1 MDSPLRTFLRG
12 AARKYDNIFSEAAQ
26 RDITAQLYTS
36 LWANNDDYLHTY
48 FPYFAEARQKGVIA
62 NTDNGDD
69 EYSPSARGQACGH
82 TFKMGEGVFRCR
94 TCALDETCVLCLRCF
109 HGTNH
114 EGHDTSFSVNAGGGG
129 CCDCGDPEAWRV
141 NLDCIYHSAAHG
153 EPHEERQEQEYPPE
167 VSRSIR
173 ETIAAILDFVI
184 DTVTVAPEDNTG
196 TWRRGSQLLTERDI
210 QQAAIDAGNIA
221 GEDTDLDTMM
231 YACILWNEEE
241 HSFIDVIDRLSD
253 ITNMSSHRARA
264 CAERV
269 HTHGREII
277 EISSS
282 IPHLLEVA
290 RGLAHIGLVVSIR
303 SARETF
309 KEQICD
315 VCVSFLKMLAY
326 TKGGV
331 VSQKQSATI
340 REIICDEL
348 CSEWR
353 RRPARRNTTMN
364 QQDTIAEME
373 EDYIDI
379 DGLNPDDVS
388 QLPTIPMDEDDS
400 SANTSLREDHFLDT
414 PSALELRHANDED
427 TLMGD
432 SLTDN
437 ASGSDPSQRSARAGP
452 PHRKL
457 RIDWLLLLD
466 LKFWKMPRSSLKE
479 VYIGTLVLDPKYK
492 RFMAVRFAFN
502 YNKIARAFLE
512 VDREPELSIILFS
525 VQLFTV
531 PTIAEMLAREH
542 NFMSILCQI
551 LINFFVGPNYT
562 GGPIDCTT
570 APFEN
575 RRYFHIFHDLRY
587 ILSNEAVR
595 QIIASRPTHQAQ
607 MIETLHLFQGMHPN
621 TRCSTDH
628 IEFESNTWVNAFNV
642 TLQLYKCCRQFAD
655 CFSSNPRV
663 MSQALHQTL
672 KKLHEWCS
680 KHEEENAPSQE
691 RPPSTVTGDAIT
703 NAATPGVLIDNGTM
717 PGALPTNPPSNP
729 TASSASTQA
738 RPAQAMIQ
746 FTPVHTVVMPSTPPS
761 HFEVIQY
768 KVSGQPVAFHHPLHW
783 FLADLLENV
792 DLLDDSVVQQLGYA
806 SFRDMMLRFVG
817 SDKETD
823 DKRLFKLQEIFDYPL
838 RVCVLMA
845 QIKANVWVRN
855 GFVIRTQAQY
865 YREVS
870 LRENTYDSDIYL
882 LQLAFVLFDPEHF
895 LVTMLDRFELLQWF
909 SGQREHRT
917 YDLLQIVFMAEE
929 LLTLLIV
936 CVTDPV
942 NPAGFTVEQEIRR
955 EIVHGLCLKPI
966 AYSELTKRIPERLT
980 EHAKFDDILRELAS
994 YRPPDG
1000 ITDHGLYGLRD
1011 QYFDE
1016 VDPYFIH
1023 FSRNNSEEAEEILKT
1038 RAAKKRGDQTAK
1050 PPLILP
1056 RLTKIDKGP
1065 FSSLGNMMHT
1075 RAMTQVLFYTF
1086 WNVKAEPKIKS
1097 DTIIDQAAYLMQ
1109 IATLDPNSDPS
1120 KSLATDAAGES
1131 TGVGMT
1137 GFVHHATFDKYP
1149 VIINGNERVR
1159 YCLLQILIQR
1169 ADDPAYKSVHPKLH
1183 FVISKFGEIG
1193 STEAKRMVG
1202 EWKASKGPTAGD
1214 DESNDEM
1221 AEAARRKQA
1230 ALERQKKIMEQF
1242 AQAQKSFMSQNEDL
1256 YDDEDDDFESMHD
1269 DDEQVPVDGSSTVTE
1284 TMWHYPTGTCIVCQE
1299 EMNQSS
1305 VYGMLAFVQPS
1316 HLLRQT
1322 PMDDPQFLL
1331 ESVVSP
1337 LSLDVSATSIRPFG
1351 IASNFEKH
1359 KSQFEAPSSENT
1371 PPQAQDDQAHSS
1383 DPASP
1388 HPTRTSAAGHGTPP
1402 KGHGGPMYQPQKV
1415 ARGFPASSHRRGLY
1429 SSSCGHLMHVKCFE
1443 TYIVSLE
1450 QRHASQHSR
1459 NYPENPEEREFM
1471 CPLCKSLGNLLL
1483 PITWKGKKQ
1492 TYPGKL
1498 VPTESV
1504 SIGQWMQAGPAQAQ
1518 DELLA
1523 NKRRWQDQPE
1533 PSSRVDAPSSS
1544 FLGGYGD
1551 LPGVFHRRPLGA
1563 AGATSRT
1570 IGTFFSMGMRNAGG
1584 WGHGP
1589 VRAGLMR
1596 GGANAA
1602 GGEPSSYLS
1611 SSVPTGLPADAN
1623 EPGTI
1628 KKMYFRLAEVFQKN
1642 RMNLLRREE
1651 TLQFSES
1658 EVNQADVMWDAFAY
1672 TISCVE
1678 ITQRGVNSANGTS
1691 TLIAGIQQ
1699 QTLTLLHVMAD
1710 TILSY
1715 LAAVVNRP
1723 MHEMRM
1729 IELAWERLGKIF
1741 IGHPK
1746 LTATREL
1753 DARYAQPLLLSDPFF
1768 VLTELAFLSVPA
1780 GLQPCH
1786 LLEVLTMAEVVK
1798 TVAAF
1803 VTVDITRL
1811 FNNEPRMMAYAEH
1824 SLSELSADDSANL
1837 RQFVQHIMTSLGLPL
1852 AQQES
1857 FFDRTPAR
1865 LVLKLLRTYVLPF
1878 LRKAALL
1885 FEVRYSVIFPET
1897 QPAMTTAEPD
1907 EDEYTRLANLLH
1919 VDNLLPMCAK
1929 WMADEELQAMIQRWC
1944 ADVVDRPP
1952 QVSLRVT
1959 QVGDTAGIHG
1969 PNSVAELATVMFGA
1983 AGSSGSSLNSMSSV
1997 GSGASSSAS
2006 AAAATGSGSGSGSG
2020 AGSAGRLYPLI
2031 GLNHP
2036 TIYELVGLPRRLD
2049 ALFEQ
2054 SIKFICPE
2062 CKTVPADPALCLCCG
2077 TIVCCQSFCCLD
2089 GLDEDSRGECNIHA
2103 ATCTGAIGV
2112 YLLIKKCV
2120 ILLLHARNGCFH
2132 PAPFLDEHGEA
2143 DLGLRRG
2150 RPQFLNPLR
2159 YDDLRRL
2166 WLTHG
2171 IPIHVARKIEQSYDV
2186 GGWRTL

>member
-1 MDSPLRTFLRG
+1 MDSPLRTFLRE
-12 AARKYDNIFSEAAQ
+12 AARKYDYDFTEAAR
-26 RDITAQLYTS
+26 RDIITQLYTS
-36 LWANNDDYLHTY
+36 LWANNDEYLHTY

-141 NLDCIYHSAAHG
+141 DLECVYHSAAHA

-167 VSRSIR
+167 VAKSIR
-173 ETIAAILDFVI
+173 DTIAAMLDFVI
-184 DTVTVAPEDNTG
+184 DTMTVAPEDNIG
-196 TWRRGSQLLTERDI
+196 TWRRGQELLTPREI

-221 GEDTDLDTMM
+221 GEDTDLETMK

-241 HSFIDVIDRLSD
+241 HSFIEVIDRLSD
-253 ITNMSSHRARA
+253 ITHMSQPRARA

-277 EISSS
+277 EISDN
-282 IPHLLEVA
+282 IPHLVEVA
-290 RGLAHIGLVVSIR
+290 R
-303 SARETF
+303 
-309 KEQICD
+309 
-315 VCVSFLKMLAY
+315 AY

-340 REIICDEL
+340 REIICEEL

-364 QQDTIAEME
+364 HQDTIAEME

-379 DGLNPDDVS
+379 DGLNPEDMV
-388 QLPTIPMDEDDS
+388 QPQTAPMEEDDS
-400 SANTSLREDHFLDT
+400 STNTSLREERHFEQS
-414 PSALELRHANDED
+414 SALESHHVHDED
-427 TLMGD
+427 THMGD
-432 SLTDN
+432 TLTDSAAN
-437 ASGSDPSQRSARAGP
+437 SDPTQRSARAGP

-551 LINFFVGPNYT
+551 LINFFVGPNYS

-587 ILSNEAVR
+587 ILSNDAVK
-595 QIIASRPTHQAQ
+595 QIIASRPAHQAQ

-663 MSQALHQTL
+663 MTQALHQTL

-680 KHEEENAPSQE
+680 RHEEENAPAQE

-703 NAATPGVLIDNGTM
+703 NVATPGAPMDNGLM
-717 PGALPTNPPSNP
+717 PGGLPNIHMNQPLTHSN
-729 TASSASTQA
+729 TAQPQRTQ
-738 RPAQAMIQ
+738 PVIQ
-746 FTPVHTVVMPSTPPS
+746 VTPVHTVVLPTTPPS
-761 HFEVIQY
+761 HFEIIPY
-768 KVSGQPVAFHHPLHW
+768 KVSAQPVAFHHPLHW

-792 DLLDDSVVQQLGYA
+792 ELLDDSTVQQLGYA
-806 SFRDMMLRFVG
+806 SFRDMMLQFVG
-817 SDKETD
+817 SDKDTD
-823 DKRLFKLQEIFDYPL
+823 AQRLFKLQEIFDYPL

-870 LRENTYDSDIYL
+870 LRENTYDADIYL
-882 LQLAFVLFDPEHF
+882 LQMAFVLFDPEHF
-895 LVTMLDRFELLQWF
+895 LVTMLDRFELLRWF
-909 SGQREHRT
+909 SGQREHPT

-936 CVTDPV
+936 CLTDPV

-980 EHAKFDDILRELAS
+980 EHVKFDDILRELAS

-1000 ITDHGLYGLRD
+1000 ITDHGLYELKD
-1011 QYFDE
+1011 QFFDE

-1023 FSRNNSEEAEEILKT
+1023 FSRNNSEEAEEILKNRITKKNGGQTT
-1038 RAAKKRGDQTAK
+1038 R

-1056 RLTKIDKGP
+1056 RLTKIEKGP
-1065 FSSLGNMMHT
+1065 FTSLGNMVHT

-1097 DTIIDQAAYLMQ
+1097 DTIIDQATYLMQ
-1109 IATLDPNSDPS
+1109 IALLDPNSDPS
-1120 KSLATDAAGES
+1120 RSLASDSAGES

-1137 GFVHHATFDKYP
+1137 GFVHHATFEKYP
-1149 VIINGNERVR
+1149 VIVNGNERQR
-1159 YCLLQILIQR
+1159 YSLLQILIQR
-1169 ADDPAYKSVHPKLH
+1169 ADDPAYKSVHAKLN
-1183 FVISKFGEIG
+1183 FVIGKFGEIG
-1193 STEAKRMVG
+1193 STEAKRIVS
-1202 EWKASKGPTAGD
+1202 EWKASKGLSAGD
-1214 DESNDEM
+1214 GEINDEV

-1230 ALERQKKIMEQF
+1230 AQERQKRIMEQF

-1256 YDDEDDDFESMHD
+1256 YDEEEDDFDSMNEDEES
-1269 DDEQVPVDGSSTVTE
+1269 VPVDGSSTVTE

-1337 LSLDVSATSIRPFG
+1337 LSLDISATSIRPFG

-1359 KSQFEAPSSENT
+1359 KSQLEAPSSDNNQSQS
-1371 PPQAQDDQAHSS
+1371 QASRPLDPSS
-1383 DPASP
+1383 PRSSRISSATHAASP
-1388 HPTRTSAAGHGTPP
+1388 
-1402 KGHGGPMYQPQKV
+1402 KGQSGSFYQPQKV

-1459 NYPENPEEREFM
+1459 NHPENPEEREFM

-1504 SIGQWMQAGPAQAQ
+1504 SVEQWMQSGPARIQE
-1518 DELLA
+1518 ELLA
-1523 NKRRWQDQPE
+1523 SKKRWQDQPE
-1533 PSSRVDAPSSS
+1533 PSRVEAPMSAYM
-1544 FLGGYGD
+1544 GAYGD
-1551 LPGVFHRRPLGA
+1551 MPGAFQRRPPGP

-1570 IGTFFSMGMRNAGG
+1570 LGSFFTMSIRGVGG
-1584 WGHGP
+1584 WAHNPARG
-1589 VRAGLMR
+1589 GLMR
-1596 GGANAA
+1596 GGNAP
-1602 GGEPSSYLS
+1602 GEPASYLMS
-1611 SSVPTGLPADAN
+1611 PTPSGLPPDAN

-1642 RMNLLRREE
+1642 QINLLHPE

-1658 EVNQADVMWDAFAY
+1658 EVLQADVMWDAFAY

-1678 ITQRGVNSANGTS
+1678 VTQRGVNAANGTS

-1710 TILSY
+1710 TIQAY
-1715 LAAVVNRP
+1715 ITAVVNRP
-1723 MHEMRM
+1723 IHEIRM
-1729 IELAWERLGKIF
+1729 VEMSWERLGKIF
-1741 IGHPK
+1741 IGHPN
-1746 LTATREL
+1746 LSQTREL
-1753 DARYAQPLLLSDPFF
+1753 DARYSQPLLLSDPFF
-1768 VLTELAFLSVPA
+1768 VLTELAFVPVPA

-1786 LLEVLTMAEVVK
+1786 LLEILMMAEVVK

-1811 FNNEPRMMAYAEH
+1811 YNNEPRMMAYAEH
-1824 SLSELSADDSANL
+1824 SLSELSAEDSANL
-1837 RQFVQHIMTSLGLPL
+1837 RQFVQHIMASLGLTQ
-1852 AQQES
+1852 AQQDS
-1857 FFDRTPAR
+1857 FFDRIPAR

-1885 FEVRYSVIFPET
+1885 FEVRYNVIFPET

-1907 EDEYTRLANLLH
+1907 EDEYTRLASLLH
-1919 VDNLLPMCAK
+1919 MANLLPMCDK
-1929 WMADEELQAMIQRWC
+1929 WMADNELRSMIQRWC
-1944 ADVVDRPP
+1944 ADVVERPP
-1952 QVSLRVT
+1952 QLSLRVA
-1959 QVGDTAGIHG
+1959 QVGDTTGIQG
-1969 PNSVAELATVMFGA
+1969 PRSVPELTTVVLGTSA
-1983 AGSSGSSLNSMSSV
+1983 AGSS
-1997 GSGASSSAS
+1997 SSSGDA
-2006 AAAATGSGSGSGSG
+2006 G
-2020 AGSAGRLYPLI
+2020 AGSAGTGPDTGGKLYPLI

-2054 SIKFICPE
+2054 SIKYICPE

-2103 ATCTGAIGV
+2103 ATCTGAIGI

-2120 ILLLHARNGCFH
+2120 ILLLHSRNGCFH

>member
-36 LWANNDDYLHTY
+36 LWANNDEYLHTY

-82 TFKMGEGVFRCR
+82 TFKTGEGVFRCR

-141 NLDCIYHSAAHG
+141 DLDCVYHSAAHG
-153 EPHEERQEQEYPPE
+153 EPHEERPEQGYPPE
-167 VSRSIR
+167 VVRSIR

-184 DTVTVAPEDNTG
+184 DTMTVAPEDNTG
-196 TWRRGSQLLTERDI
+196 TWRRGTEHLTERDI

-253 ITNMSSHRARA
+253 ITQMSQQRARA

-282 IPHLLEVA
+282 IPHLMEVA

-315 VCVSFLKMLAY
+315 IGISFLKMLAY

-353 RRPARRNTTMN
+353 RRPARRNTTMSH
-364 QQDTIAEME
+364 QDTIAEME

-379 DGLNPDDVS
+379 DGLNPEDVTHP
-388 QLPTIPMDEDDS
+388 PTIPMDEDDS
-400 SANTSLREDHFLDT
+400 SANTSLREDHFVET
-414 PSALELRHANDED
+414 SSVHELRHDHDED

-432 SLTDN
+432 SLVESAAN
-437 ASGSDPSQRSARAGP
+437 SDPTQRSARAGP

-551 LINFFVGPNYT
+551 LINFFVGPNYS

-587 ILSNEAVR
+587 ILSNDAVK
-595 QIIASRPTHQAQ
+595 QIIAGRPTHQAQ

-672 KKLHEWCS
+672 MKLHEWCS

-691 RPPSTVTGDAIT
+691 RPPSTIAGAADAVI
-703 NAATPGVLIDNGTM
+703 NVAAPGAPMDNGTL
-717 PGALPTNPPSNP
+717 PGALPTNALSNP
-729 TASSASTQA
+729 SALSTSSQA
-738 RPAQAMIQ
+738 RPAQATIQ
-746 FTPVHTVVMPSTPPS
+746 FTPVHTVVMPTTPAS

-768 KVSGQPVAFHHPLHW
+768 KVSAQPVAFHHPLHW

-823 DKRLFKLQEIFDYPL
+823 EKRLFKLQEIFDYPL

-942 NPAGFTVEQEIRR
+942 NPAGYTVEQEIRR

-966 AYSELTKRIPERLT
+966 AYSELAKRIPERLT
-980 EHAKFDDILRELAS
+980 EHVKFDDILRELAS

-1000 ITDHGLYGLRD
+1000 ITDHGLYELKD

-1023 FSRNNSEEAEEILKT
+1023 FSRNNSEEAEEILKNRIT
-1038 RAAKKRGDQTAK
+1038 KKSGNQTAK

-1056 RLTKIDKGP
+1056 RLTKIEKGP

-1109 IATLDPNSDPS
+1109 IALLDPNSDPTR
-1120 KSLATDAAGES
+1120 SLAVDAAGES
-1131 TGVGMT
+1131 TGAGMT
-1137 GFVHHATFDKYP
+1137 GFVHHAVFDKYP

-1159 YCLLQILIQR
+1159 YTLLQILIQR

-1183 FVISKFGEIG
+1183 FVISKFGQVG
-1193 STEAKRMVG
+1193 STEAKRIVG
-1202 EWKASKGPTAGD
+1202 EWKASKGPSAGD
-1214 DESNDEM
+1214 DEGNDEV

-1256 YDDEDDDFESMHD
+1256 YDEEDDEFESMN
-1269 DDEQVPVDGSSTVTE
+1269 DDEEQAPVDGSNTVTE

-1351 IASNFEKH
+1351 IASDFEKH
-1359 KSQFEAPSSENT
+1359 KGQFEAPSSDKTQPE
-1371 PPQAQDDQAHSS
+1371 AQD
-1383 DPASP
+1383 ASP
-1388 HPTRTSAAGHGTPP
+1388 RPPRSSSSGHSASP
-1402 KGHGGPMYQPQKV
+1402 KGHSGPMYQPQKV

-1459 NYPENPEEREFM
+1459 NHPENPEEREFM

-1504 SIGQWMQAGPAQAQ
+1504 SIEQWMQAGPAQAQ

-1523 NKRRWQDQPE
+1523 SKRRWQEQPE
-1533 PSSRVDAPSSS
+1533 PSSRADAANAS
-1544 FLGGYGD
+1544 FLGYGEVS
-1551 LPGVFHRRPLGA
+1551 GAFQRRPLTA
-1563 AGATSRT
+1563 AGATSRALS
-1570 IGTFFSMGMRNAGG
+1570 FFSMGRWNQ
-1584 WGHGP
+1584 GP
-1589 VRAGLMR
+1589 GRGGLMR
-1596 GGANAA
+1596 GGPNAA
-1602 GGEPSSYLS
+1602 GGESSSYLA
-1611 SSVPTGLPADAN
+1611 SVQTGLPADAN

-1628 KKMYFRLAEVFQKN
+1628 RKMYFRLAEVFQKN
-1642 RMNLLRREE
+1642 RLNLLRREE

-1658 EVNQADVMWDAFAY
+1658 EVVQADVMWNAFAY

-1678 ITQRGVNSANGTS
+1678 ITQRGVNAANGTS

-1710 TILSY
+1710 TIQSY
-1715 LAAVVNRP
+1715 VTSVVNRP
-1723 MHEMRM
+1723 MQGVRMVEMT
-1729 IELAWERLGKIF
+1729 WERLGKIF
-1741 IGHPK
+1741 GDHPK
-1746 LTATREL
+1746 LKATREL
-1753 DARYAQPLLLSDPFF
+1753 DARYAEPLLLADPFF
-1768 VLTELAFLSVPA
+1768 
-1780 GLQPCH
+1780 
-1786 LLEVLTMAEVVK
+1786 VLTMAEVVK

-1811 FNNEPRMMAYAEH
+1811 LRNEPRMMAYADH
-1824 SLSELSADDSANL
+1824 SLGPLAPEDAATLHQL
-1837 RQFVQHIMTSLGLPL
+1837 VQHIMTSLDLPQ
-1852 AQQES
+1852 AQQKS
-1857 FFDRTPAR
+1857 FFQRTPPP
-1865 LVLKLLRTYVLPF
+1865 LMFKLLRTYVLPF

-1919 VDNLLPMCAK
+1919 VANLLPMCAK
-1929 WMADEELQAMIQRWC
+1929 WTADEELRGMIQRWC
-1944 ADVVDRPP
+1944 GDIAVDRPP

-1959 QVGDTAGIHG
+1959 QVGDTTGIQG
-1969 PNSVAELATVMFGA
+1969 PNSISDLSTVMFGA
-1983 AGSSGSSLNSMSSV
+1983 A
-1997 GSGASSSAS
+1997 SGASS
-2006 AAAATGSGSGSGSG
+2006 GSGSGSGSSG
-2020 AGSAGRLYPLI
+2020 TGGQGLSTALSEGRRLYPLI

-2054 SIKFICPE
+2054 SIKFICPK
-2062 CKTVPADPALCLCCG
+2062 CKTVPVDPALCLCCG